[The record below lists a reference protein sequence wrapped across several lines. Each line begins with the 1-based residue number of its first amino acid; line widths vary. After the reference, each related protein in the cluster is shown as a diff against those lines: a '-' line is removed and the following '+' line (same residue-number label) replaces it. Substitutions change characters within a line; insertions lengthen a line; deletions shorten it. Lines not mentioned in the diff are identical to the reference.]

1 MPILEVQHL
10 YKNFGPTKVLKDIS
24 FTLERGKALAII
36 GSSGS
41 GKTTL
46 LRCLNFLETP
56 NEGKIIVNGE
66 TLLDAA
72 DHAAKSDAQIRKNR
86 LHFGMVFQSFNLF
99 PQYTALENVMLAPL
113 LQAKE
118 RPDYKQKKREIHEQI
133 EHRAIELLE
142 MMSLEGRM
150 SHYPHQLSGGQQQ
163 RVALARALVI
173 KPDVLLM
180 DEPLSNLDAKLRV
193 EMRTVIKEIQHTV
206 GITNVYVTHDQEEA
220 MAVSDRIAVINK
232 GDIQQVGTPKDIYQ
246 RPANLFVATF
256 IGRSNVLDG
265 ELRMENG
272 KPVLHFHAGA
282 SITLDN
288 VRAEE
293 CKNQP
298 VKISV
303 RPEEFILDASTD
315 ATGLKATVDSSVFL
329 GLNTHYFAHTDDGD
343 KIEIIQESQIDSII
357 PDGTVVR
364 LGVKTEKINVFDA
377 EGKQNLLEGV
387 RNDNAV

>member
-1 MPILEVQHL
+1 MESKAVVSLTNG
-10 YKNFGPTKVLKDIS
+10 KKAFGDNEVLKDIS
-24 FTLERGKALAII
+24 LTVNAGDVLAII
-36 GSSGS
+36 GPSGG
-41 GKTTL
+41 GKSTL
-46 LRCLNFLETP
+46 LRCMTLLETLDSGDLSYGDLTVCA
-56 NEGKIIVNGE
+56 NNAEGRAVYGGKDVV
-66 TLLDAA
+66 A
-72 DHAAKSDAQIRKNR
+72 AAKTR
-86 LHFGMVFQSFNLF
+86 FGLVFQNFNLF
-99 PQYTALENVMLAPL
+99 PHYTVLQNVTDALICVQKMPKDEALA
-113 LQAKE
+113 
-118 RPDYKQKKREIHEQI
+118 RGR
-133 EHRAIELLE
+133 ELLA
-142 MMSLEGRM
+142 RM
-150 SHYPHQLSGGQQQ
+150 GLADKEAMVPCDLSGGQQQ

>member
-1 MPILEVQHL
+1 MIVSVFLFYYLKLKQPISCLQNGIMRIQNNDLDFSLPILSNDEMGQLCAAFEEMRSELLKSNRLLWQQAEERKRLNAAFSHDL
-10 YKNFGPTKVLKDIS
+10 RNPITVLK
-24 FTLERGKALAII
+24 
-36 GSSGS
+36 GSV
-41 GKTTL
+41 KL
-46 LRCLNFLETP
+46 LRQGIQ
-56 NEGKIIVNGE
+56 NEQ
-66 TLLDAA
+66 T
-72 DHAAKSDAQIRKNR
+72 
-86 LHFGMVFQSFNLF
+86 
-99 PQYTALENVMLAPL
+99 
-113 LQAKE
+113 
-118 RPDYKQKKREIHEQI
+118 
-133 EHRAIELLE
+133 
-142 MMSLEGRM
+142 
-150 SHYPHQLSGGQQQ
+150 
-163 RVALARALVI
+163 
-173 KPDVLLM
+173 
-180 DEPLSNLDAKLRV
+180 
-193 EMRTVIKEIQHTV
+193 
-206 GITNVYVTHDQEEA
+206 TNVYVTHDQEEA
-220 MAVSDRIAVINK
+220 MAVSDRIAVMNK